1 MIQKDLSV
9 NGDRIEVFMN
19 LLTLEHISKSYT
31 DRILF
36 SDLNFGINEGDKIG
50 LVGINGT
57 GKSTLLKIL
66 AGLEEPD
73 EGSLTKGKTVRI
85 GYLSQTPVFDL
96 SKTILQNVTANQKP
110 EQDYHNLEGSARA
123 MLQKLGISSA
133 DQSPSFLS
141 GGQKKRTAL
150 VRTLLTPA
158 DLLILDEPTNHLDSE
173 MTEWL
178 EAYLSKFRGAFI
190 MVTHDR
196 YFLDRVSNKILELDK
211 GKLYVYETNYSG
223 FLERKAEREA
233 IALATE
239 RKAKSLYKTEL
250 EWIQRGARAR
260 STKQKA
266 HIARFEALKD
276 RERPE
281 TDSQVEISSVSSRLG
296 KKIVSLEHISKGFE
310 GRQLIRNF
318 SYILLPGDRIGIVG
332 PNGCG
337 KSTLLKI
344 LTRQLTPDE
353 GTVDQGS
360 TVKVGYFSQ
369 ENEAMDE
376 RLRVLDYIRD
386 TAELIETTD
395 GVITASQM
403 CERFLFPG
411 ALQYS
416 LISKLSGG
424 EKRRLFLLKILMEAP
439 NILILDE
446 PTNDLDIQTL
456 TILEDYLTSFRGV
469 VVAVSH
475 DRYFLDKMA
484 KRIFAFGADGQI
496 TQFEGN
502 YSDYKET
509 ISQQTAETMPVIPAA
524 ENSSELPGTK
534 SSWKQKEPKL
544 KFTYQEQK
552 EFEIIDSEI
561 ASLEAQL
568 KEVNLQIEEAASN
581 YSVLAGLTQSK
592 EALEQQLEEKMERWV
607 YLNDLAE
614 QIETAKNNQKT

>member
-1 MIQKDLSV
+1 
-9 NGDRIEVFMN
+9 MN

-344 LTRQLTPDE
+344 LTKQLTPDE

-509 ISQQTAETMPVIPAA
+509 ISQQTAETAPVIPAA

-561 ASLEAQL
+561 ASLEVQL
-568 KEVNLQIEEAASN
+568 KEVNHQIEEAASN
-581 YSVLAGLTQSK
+581 YSVLAELTQSK

>member
-1 MIQKDLSV
+1 
-9 NGDRIEVFMN
+9 MN

-344 LTRQLTPDE
+344 LTKQLTPDE

-509 ISQQTAETMPVIPAA
+509 ISQQTAETAPVIPAA

-561 ASLEAQL
+561 ASLEVQL
-568 KEVNLQIEEAASN
+568 KEVNHQIEEAASN
-581 YSVLAGLTQSK
+581 YSVLAELTQSK

-614 QIETAKNNQKT
+614 QIEIAKNNQKT

>member
-1 MIQKDLSV
+1 M
-9 NGDRIEVFMN
+9 
-19 LLTLEHISKSYT
+19 
-31 DRILF
+31 
-36 SDLNFGINEGDKIG
+36 
-50 LVGINGT
+50 
-57 GKSTLLKIL
+57 
-66 AGLEEPD
+66 
-73 EGSLTKGKTVRI
+73 
-85 GYLSQTPVFDL
+85 
-96 SKTILQNVTANQKP
+96 
-110 EQDYHNLEGSARA
+110 
-123 MLQKLGISSA
+123 
-133 DQSPSFLS
+133 
-141 GGQKKRTAL
+141 
-150 VRTLLTPA
+150 
-158 DLLILDEPTNHLDSE
+158 
-173 MTEWL
+173 
-178 EAYLSKFRGAFI
+178 
-190 MVTHDR
+190 
-196 YFLDRVSNKILELDK
+196 
-211 GKLYVYETNYSG
+211 
-223 FLERKAEREA
+223 
-233 IALATE
+233 
-239 RKAKSLYKTEL
+239 
-250 EWIQRGARAR
+250 
-260 STKQKA
+260 
-266 HIARFEALKD
+266 
-276 RERPE
+276 
-281 TDSQVEISSVSSRLG
+281 
-296 KKIVSLEHISKGFE
+296 
-310 GRQLIRNF
+310 
-318 SYILLPGDRIGIVG
+318 
-332 PNGCG
+332 
-337 KSTLLKI
+337 
-344 LTRQLTPDE
+344 TPDE

-568 KEVNLQIEEAASN
+568 KEVNHQIEEAASN
-581 YSVLAGLTQSK
+581 YSVLAELTQSK

>member
-310 GRQLIRNF
+310 GRPLIRNF

-484 KRIFAFGADGQI
+484 KRIFAFRADGQI

-568 KEVNLQIEEAASN
+568 KEVNHQIEEAASN
-581 YSVLAGLTQSK
+581 YSVLAELTQSK

>member
-1 MIQKDLSV
+1 
-9 NGDRIEVFMN
+9 MN

-344 LTRQLTPDE
+344 LTKQLTPDE

-509 ISQQTAETMPVIPAA
+509 ISQQTAETAPVIPAA

-561 ASLEAQL
+561 ASLEVQL
-568 KEVNLQIEEAASN
+568 KEVNHQIEEAASN

>member
-296 KKIVSLEHISKGFE
+296 KK
-310 GRQLIRNF
+310 
-318 SYILLPGDRIGIVG
+318 
-332 PNGCG
+332 
-337 KSTLLKI
+337 
-344 LTRQLTPDE
+344 
-353 GTVDQGS
+353 
-360 TVKVGYFSQ
+360 
-369 ENEAMDE
+369 
-376 RLRVLDYIRD
+376 
-386 TAELIETTD
+386 
-395 GVITASQM
+395 
-403 CERFLFPG
+403 LF
-411 ALQYS
+411 
-416 LISKLSGG
+416 
-424 EKRRLFLLKILMEAP
+424 
-439 NILILDE
+439 
-446 PTNDLDIQTL
+446 
-456 TILEDYLTSFRGV
+456 
-469 VVAVSH
+469 H
-475 DRYFLDKMA
+475 
-484 KRIFAFGADGQI
+484 
-496 TQFEGN
+496 
-502 YSDYKET
+502 
-509 ISQQTAETMPVIPAA
+509 
-524 ENSSELPGTK
+524 
-534 SSWKQKEPKL
+534 
-544 KFTYQEQK
+544 
-552 EFEIIDSEI
+552 
-561 ASLEAQL
+561 
-568 KEVNLQIEEAASN
+568 
-581 YSVLAGLTQSK
+581 
-592 EALEQQLEEKMERWV
+592 
-607 YLNDLAE
+607 
-614 QIETAKNNQKT
+614 

>member
-1 MIQKDLSV
+1 
-9 NGDRIEVFMN
+9 MN

-344 LTRQLTPDE
+344 LTKQLTPDE

-509 ISQQTAETMPVIPAA
+509 ISQQTAETVPVIPAA

-561 ASLEAQL
+561 ASLEVQL
-568 KEVNLQIEEAASN
+568 KEVNHQIEEAASN

>member
-1 MIQKDLSV
+1 
-9 NGDRIEVFMN
+9 MN

-123 MLQKLGISSA
+123 MLQKLGISSP

-141 GGQKKRTAL
+141 GGQKKRAAL

-424 EKRRLFLLKILMEAP
+424 EKRRLFLLKILMETP

-524 ENSSELPGTK
+524 ENSSELPSTK

-561 ASLEAQL
+561 ASLEVQL
-568 KEVNLQIEEAASN
+568 KEVNHQIEEAASN
-581 YSVLAGLTQSK
+581 YSVLAELTQSK

>member
-1 MIQKDLSV
+1 
-9 NGDRIEVFMN
+9 MN

-344 LTRQLTPDE
+344 LTKQLTPDE

-424 EKRRLFLLKILMEAP
+424 EKRRLFLLKILMEAS

-509 ISQQTAETMPVIPAA
+509 ISQQTAETVPVIPAA

-561 ASLEAQL
+561 ASLEVQL
-568 KEVNLQIEEAASN
+568 KEVNHQIEEAASN

>member
-1 MIQKDLSV
+1 
-9 NGDRIEVFMN
+9 MN

-296 KKIVSLEHISKGFE
+296 KKIISLEHISKGFE

-344 LTRQLTPDE
+344 LTKQLTPDE

-502 YSDYKET
+502 YSDYKEA
-509 ISQQTAETMPVIPAA
+509 ISQQTAETVPVIPAA

-561 ASLEAQL
+561 ASLEVQL
-568 KEVNLQIEEAASN
+568 KEVNHQIEEAASN